1 MARHPRLSYLFD
13 WVTFLL
19 LYDRDSLAAEYAM
32 IRVVTRETRLNLW
45 FLAIFLT
52 ISLPGAVILFIKKLD
67 PLASRMDQPD
77 AVLTQLPYMSP
88 DPEPSGVRR
97 MVPPKTRQW
106 LVDLTRQKT
115 GDSLASS
122 VGPGPEWEPVISGDH
137 VLQVLS
143 ASSAS
148 DSSAMSL
155 LLWNGPSKSDVNAFD
170 PVLRVDGQAMPTRIT
185 DVETIEVPEAVR
197 HELVSL
203 GYTHPP
209 KKLTWMRAEAKG
221 VMRLGENADL
231 ELRLTGDQPLRTAV
245 SWVIR

>member
-1 MARHPRLSYLFD
+1 
-13 WVTFLL
+13 VK
-19 LYDRDSLAAEYAM
+19 
-32 IRVVTRETRLNLW
+32 RETRLNLW

-52 ISLPGAVILFIKKLD
+52 ISLPGAIILFIKKLD
-67 PLASRMDQPD
+67 PSASRMDQPD
-77 AVLTQLPYMSP
+77 AVLTQLPYVSP

-115 GDSLASS
+115 GASLASS
-122 VGPGPEWEPVISGDH
+122 VGPGPEWEPVISRDH

-148 DSSAMSL
+148 DSSALSL
-155 LLWNGPSKSDVNAFD
+155 LLWNGPSKSDVNVFD
-170 PVLRVDGQAMPTRIT
+170 PVLRVDGQALATRIT
-185 DVETIEVPEAVR
+185 HVETIEVPEEVR

-209 KKLTWMRAEAKG
+209 KQVTWMQAEIKG
-221 VMRLGENADL
+221 AIRPGSNADL
-231 ELRLTGDQPLRTAV
+231 ELRRAGDQPLRTGV
-245 SWVIR
+245 SWVIQ